1 MNLKTLQ
8 KAIRKVKG
16 FLFDPHHSP
25 EHKARIARHPERFNL
40 DGTPR
45 MIAMYDSSKFGPIKG
60 TNPEGAPEAKDS
72 RQVRR
77 RKIRVFLFNQI
88 TANASFG
95 IARREV
101 RRYWARKG
109 RLQPPQPAQ

>member
-1 MNLKTLQ
+1 MLATAKTYLTKLKNVVLGNPSTD
-8 KAIRKVKG
+8 A
-16 FLFDPHHSP
+16 
-25 EHKARIARHPERFNL
+25 AAARHPERFNS

-45 MIAMYDSSKFGPIKG
+45 LLPFYDSAKYGPMKG

-88 TANASFG
+88 TAHPSFG

-109 RLQPPQPAQ
+109 RLQPPQPQAQ